1 MVRLQVSWLAWA
13 GLPGAL
19 LAQVLHA
26 PALVRFVLAALALL
40 PAARLLGDATD
51 ALASQLGP
59 AAAGLLNATCGN
71 AAELIIAILA
81 LRKGYVDV
89 VQASLTG
96 SIIGNL
102 LLVLGLAFLVGG
114 TRYKLQKFS
123 ARSAETQLASMALAV
138 FALLLPAVFFH
149 LVGAAGGQ
157 LPVLHLS
164 VVVSLVLLAVYA
176 ASLVFSLRT
185 HRQLLGQHG
194 GEAGARWSKGQAT
207 VRLFLAT
214 GATFV
219 ASEVLVG
226 SVEEVGH
233 ALGLGPVFLGVAILA
248 VLGNAA
254 EHGAAVVLAWR
265 NQMDASIT
273 ICFASSQ
280 QVALFV
286 TPLLVLLSFPLGYP
300 MSLAF
305 SAVEVVAVGAAV
317 VMAGVVSLNGESHWL
332 EGVQLLALY
341 LLIAAFLAF
350 LPAAKA
356 LAPL

>member
-19 LAQVLHA
+19 LAQLFHA
-26 PALVRFVLAALALL
+26 PALVRFFLAALALL

-51 ALASQLGP
+51 ALALRLGP
-59 AAAGLLNATCGN
+59 VAAGLLNATCGN
-71 AAELIIAILA
+71 AAELILAILA

-89 VQASLTG
+89 VQASLSG

-102 LLVLGLAFLVGG
+102 LLVLGVAFLVGG
-114 TRYKLQKFS
+114 SRYKLQQFS
-123 ARSAETQLASMALAV
+123 ARSAESQLASMALAV

-149 LVGAAGGQ
+149 LAGAAGG

-164 VVVSLVLLAVYA
+164 VVVSLVLLTVYG

-185 HRQLLGQHG
+185 HRQLLGQHV
-194 GEAGARWSKGQAT
+194 GEPGVHWSKAQAAM
-207 VRLFLAT
+207 RLFLAA
-214 GATFV
+214 GATVV

-233 ALGLGPVFLGVAILA
+233 TLGLGPVFMGVVILA

-280 QVALFV
+280 QLALFV
-286 TPLLVLLSFPLGYP
+286 TPLLVLFSFPLGHP

-305 SAVEVVAVGAAV
+305 SAVEVVAVAAAV

-350 LPAAKA
+350 LPAAQA